1 MMFKPATKKQSKL
14 RLAISGPSGSGKT
27 YSALSIASA
36 LGKRI
41 AVIDTEHGSASL
53 YADKFSFDT
62 LDLDSFSPETYVAA
76 IEAAN
81 EAKYDVLVIDSL
93 SHAWMGKDGALE
105 QVDTAA
111 KKSGSKNSYFA
122 WRDVTPKHNALVE
135 AMLQSNA
142 HIIAT
147 MRSKTE
153 YSTDKDD
160 KGKVTPKKI
169 GLAPIQ
175 REGME
180 YEFTV
185 FGELDLDHNLN
196 ITKSRCS
203 AIAGKLVEKPGKQL
217 ADVLKAWLETGAPAE
232 APKPKLVLA
241 EAETD
246 VDDSRAQSPLTVVS
260 GLIAN
265 AKRVRELEAVKPRI
279 QELDAFLR
287 EQAIPQYNERLK
299 VLVAENEALKKA
311 PQTAKPDEKAAE
323 PSAAT
328 PPVSDKKIAEPST
341 PFDDPE
347 AGRPDAPAVHERQP
361 GDDTEEVKAEL
372 TQAQKDEADAKALSD
387 DLEKATTV
395 TEINALA
402 PRFKL
407 LTAAMQA
414 QLRKPFSSRKA
425 DLTKAGKL

>member
-1 MMFKPATKKQSKL
+1 MIPSRVWCLMHNGRRVNDLLRDLKRKAVLSNDTVAMTCNYMVGGGRSPKTIKQ
-14 RLAISGPSGSGKT
+14 REDDA
-27 YSALSIASA
+27 
-36 LGKRI
+36 KRKR
-41 AVIDTEHGSASL
+41 ESR
-53 YADKFSFDT
+53 
-62 LDLDSFSPETYVAA
+62 VA
-76 IEAAN
+76 
-81 EAKYDVLVIDSL
+81 
-93 SHAWMGKDGALE
+93 M
-105 QVDTAA
+105 T
-111 KKSGSKNSYFA
+111 
-122 WRDVTPKHNALVE
+122 
-135 AMLQSNA
+135 
-142 HIIAT
+142 
-147 MRSKTE
+147 
-153 YSTDKDD
+153 DD